1 MKKMQLL
8 ICLKFHRKCLTIQKG
23 KLFHSFSKR
32 GKKICLSTLRDV
44 DDVQMNDEM
53 IAGNQAHFLLYI
65 GQHPASALELYLC
78 KDWRLEGESRH
89 QPDWGGVASAG
100 HRMVGPGAC

>member
-1 MKKMQLL
+1 
-8 ICLKFHRKCLTIQKG
+8 
-23 KLFHSFSKR
+23 
-32 GKKICLSTLRDV
+32 
-44 DDVQMNDEM
+44 MNDEM

-100 HRMVGPGAC
+100 HRMVGPGACWGAMLTADSHSEGPEKLRHSPRISIGYI